1 MSVSPDKSPREE
13 NRPSLETF
21 RKTQKKFSR
30 CNFNSQ
36 INTQGEKRIAT
47 FNSLAHVTLYKN
59 HKNWNWNL
67 TVLYFF
73 ENFQYPFFILTY
85 VMIRNFTVLS
95 LKIGGTCT
103 LAPTKNNLKDFV
115 LYVYFF
121 VINLTSFR
129 VKLKLSVVMP

>member
-1 MSVSPDKSPREE
+1 MNHQEIFFKTKLVFLKVI
-13 NRPSLETF
+13 L
-21 RKTQKKFSR
+21 RKIFLHNVLVKGKFLKILY
-30 CNFNSQ
+30 F
-36 INTQGEKRIAT
+36 
-47 FNSLAHVTLYKN
+47 LLYKN

-73 ENFQYPFFILTY
+73 ENFQSPFFILTY

-95 LKIGGTCT
+95 LKVGGTCT

-121 VINLTSFR
+121 VIKLTSFR